1 MRVLLVNKFHWR
13 KGGSETYHFAL
24 ADGLRAAGHEV
35 AFFAMEDP
43 RNEPCGQERY
53 FVPASDY
60 NGKSSP
66 IAKAR
71 EALSIAYSREALRRF
86 EALCRDFRP
95 DVVHMGLVHRQIT
108 LSILDAPYLAE
119 NRVPVVWTS
128 HDYIAVCP
136 SYTMLDGGGRVC
148 DACLDGDF
156 RHCVERRCVKGS
168 SAKSALAA
176 HEARSIRRRGL
187 YRKIDRII
195 APSKFMRRKL
205 LEGGFP
211 EEQVVL
217 MRNFAPDGLLARA
230 RTDEDR
236 TDRDHPYLLFFGRL
250 SKEKGID
257 VLVDAFLSIA
267 ERIPGWRL
275 VIAGEGPERET
286 IKTQLAN
293 HSKDGR
299 VELAGFQRGEALRRL
314 VEGASL
320 AVSPSR
326 WRENMP
332 YSVVEAFAA
341 GTPVVGTRIGGIPEL
356 TSEGVTGFLSEP
368 GDVTSLA
375 DALLCGTAL
384 CGDTGAYRAMQSRC
398 RVFVL
403 ENCDQTKYMNS
414 LVSLYWELVEMKKK
428 VGREPR
434 D

>member
-1 MRVLLVNKFHWR
+1 MRVLLVNKFHWP

-24 ADGLRAAGHEV
+24 AEGLRAAGHEV
-35 AFFAMEDP
+35 AFFSMRDG
-43 RNEPCGQERY
+43 RNLPCAQERY

-60 NGKSSP
+60 NGKSSLV
-66 IAKAR
+66 AKAR
-71 EALSIAYSREALRRF
+71 EALSLAYSREALRRF

-95 DVVHMGLVHRQIT
+95 DVVHMSLVHRQIT

-136 SYTMLDGGGRVC
+136 SYTMLDGDGRVC

-168 SAKSALAA
+168 RAKSMLAA

-195 APSKFMRRKL
+195 APSEFMRGKL

-211 EEQVVL
+211 DSQVIH
-217 MRNFAPDGLLARA
+217 MQNFAKDEVLAHG
-230 RTDEDR
+230 RTDADA
-236 TDRDHPYLLFFGRL
+236 TDRERPYLLFFGRL
-250 SKEKGID
+250 SREKGVD
-257 VLVDAFLSIA
+257 VLVEAFLSVA
-267 ERIPGWRL
+267 ERIYGYRL
-275 VIAGEGPERET
+275 VIAGEGPEREA
-286 IKTQLAN
+286 IERQLAG
-293 HSKDGR
+293 HPEGGR
-299 VELAGFQRGEALRRL
+299 VELVGFQRGEALRRL
-314 VEGASL
+314 VESASL

-332 YSVVEAFAA
+332 YSVVEALAA
-341 GTPVVGTRIGGIPEL
+341 GTPAVSTRIGGIPEL
-356 TSEGVTGFLSEP
+356 VFEGGTGFLAEP
-368 GDVTSLA
+368 GDAASLA
-375 DALLCGTAL
+375 DALLRGIAL
-384 CGDTGAYRAMQSRC
+384 CGDAGAYRAMRSRC
-398 RVFVL
+398 RAYVL
-403 ENCDQTKYMNS
+403 ESCDQSRYVKE
-414 LVSLYWELVEMKKK
+414 LVSLYRELADQKKE